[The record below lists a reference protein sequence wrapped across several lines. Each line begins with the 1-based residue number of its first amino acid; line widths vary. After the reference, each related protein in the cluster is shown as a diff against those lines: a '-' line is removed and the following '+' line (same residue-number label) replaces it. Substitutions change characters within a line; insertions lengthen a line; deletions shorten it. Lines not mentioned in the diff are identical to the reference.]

1 MGFWRAIYYYMDWVY
16 IGSKEQEVIDRQKH
30 LKYLMCKQIKESNIK
45 LNKVIKAPPNWNKNK
60 RKRKK

>member
-16 IGSKEQEVIDRQKH
+16 IGSKEQAVIDRQKH
-30 LKYLMCKQIKESNIK
+30 LKYMNCQQIKAGGVK
-45 LNKVIKAPPNWNKNK
+45 LRTVIKAPPNWKKNK